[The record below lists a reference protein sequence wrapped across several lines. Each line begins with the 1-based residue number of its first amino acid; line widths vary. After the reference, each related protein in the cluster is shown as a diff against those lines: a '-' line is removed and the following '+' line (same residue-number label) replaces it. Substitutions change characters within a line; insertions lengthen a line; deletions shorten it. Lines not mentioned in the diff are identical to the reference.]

1 MNSTAHST
9 GREREFSRQHNLIST
24 TDAQSRILYANEHF
38 CSIAGYQAEELE
50 GENHNIVR
58 HPDMPK
64 AAFADMWLHLKAKK
78 SWMGLVKNRARNG
91 DHYWVN
97 AYVTPI
103 LDAQGNLIEYQ
114 SVRTA
119 PERDDIQR
127 AERFYQTLN
136 RGHLPRALR
145 RNLPGISAQTKL
157 LQLLTLTLL
166 LAGLF
171 VPSPLLAYSA
181 LGGLL
186 LQWAHT
192 SWWSRRLQRLAS
204 MAREQMIS
212 DVTRVLYTE
221 KNDEL
226 AAIELMLRMR
236 KAELRAIVG
245 RSGDTSDAILQAAE
259 ADVAN
264 IQSITQNLEQQQA
277 ETEQLATAIDEMS
290 RSIHEVASNAAA
302 TSELV
307 ATVMDNANSGRRSV
321 EQTISAVNGLH
332 DELTETTRIIGELT
346 KSSLQIEQILDVIT
360 SIADQTN
367 LLALNAAIEAARAGE
382 QGRGFAVVADEIRS
396 LALKTRS
403 STAEIQ
409 SMIHELQG
417 TAEDASRTMEAGRA
431 GSATCR
437 ERVAVTGEQLQ
448 TMQQMLERVTD
459 ASHQIAVAV
468 EEQACVT
475 DEVNRNIHNIK
486 SFAENNTEKSH
497 HAVDRIGQ
505 LVERLQAL
513 SRLIQ
518 QFQR

>member
-1 MNSTAHST
+1 MKPTPQQT

-24 TDAQSRILYANEHF
+24 TDSQSRILYANEHF
-38 CSIAGYQAEELE
+38 CQVAGYSAEQLE
-50 GENHNIVR
+50 GEFHNLVR

-78 SWMGLVKNRARNG
+78 SWMGLVKNRSSNG

-103 LDAQGNLIEYQ
+103 LDAQGNLVEYQ

-119 PERDDIQR
+119 PSREDIGR
-127 AERFYQTLN
+127 AERFYQRLN
-136 RGHLPRALR
+136 LGRLPSALR
-145 RNLPGISAQTKL
+145 HRWPGVRAQSKL
-157 LQLLTLTLL
+157 LQLTNLVLV

-171 VPSPLLAYSA
+171 HPSLFLAA
-181 LGGLL
+181 AAVTGLL
-186 LQWAHT
+186 LLWVHT
-192 SWWSRRLQRLAS
+192 SWWSQRLQRLDS
-204 MAREQMIS
+204 MAREQMLS
-212 DVTRVLYTE
+212 DVTRVLYTGR
-221 KNDEL
+221 NDEL
-226 AAIELMLRMR
+226 AAIELLLRMR
-236 KAELRAIVG
+236 QAELRAIVG
-245 RSGDTSDAILQAAE
+245 RAGDTSDTILQAAE

-264 IQSITQNLEQQQA
+264 IQAITQNLEQQQT

-290 RSIHEVASNAAA
+290 RSIHEVAHNAAS
-302 TSELV
+302 TSDLV
-307 ATVMDNANSGRRSV
+307 ATVMGNANEGRQSV
-321 EQTISAVNGLH
+321 DQTISAVNELH
-332 DELTETTRIIGELT
+332 DELTETTRIIGQLAE
-346 KSSLQIEQILDVIT
+346 SSQQIEKILEVIS

-382 QGRGFAVVADEIRS
+382 HGRGFAVVADEIRS

-409 SMIHELQG
+409 QMIHGLQA
-417 TAEDASRTMEAGRA
+417 TADNAARTMEAGRV

-437 ERVAVTGEQLQ
+437 DRAAQTGEQLHH
-448 TMQQMLERVTD
+448 MQQMLERVTD

-486 SFAENNTEKSH
+486 QFADTNTEKSH
-497 HAVDRIGQ
+497 SAVNRIGL

>member
-157 LQLLTLTLL
+157 LQLLTLILL

-382 QGRGFAVVADEIRS
+382 QGRGFAV
-396 LALKTRS
+396 
-403 STAEIQ
+403 
-409 SMIHELQG
+409 
-417 TAEDASRTMEAGRA
+417 
-431 GSATCR
+431 
-437 ERVAVTGEQLQ
+437 
-448 TMQQMLERVTD
+448 
-459 ASHQIAVAV
+459 
-468 EEQACVT
+468 
-475 DEVNRNIHNIK
+475 
-486 SFAENNTEKSH
+486 
-497 HAVDRIGQ
+497 
-505 LVERLQAL
+505 
-513 SRLIQ
+513 
-518 QFQR
+518 